1 MRAGNTE
8 PSQNLHKNLRR
19 AQHSSHTEVGS
30 PTALSSASQFVRAVQ
45 SLTVVLEW
53 QANRQT
59 RGCVV
64 SWLGMSHRQSVH
76 EKKEAY
82 ENDQVQA
89 ETRALLM
96 AEICWRA
103 QTLQELA
110 S

>member
-1 MRAGNTE
+1 MLET
-8 PSQNLHKNLRR
+8 LNLRR
-19 AQHSSHTEVGS
+19 IYTRILVERNTALTEVGR
-30 PTALSSASQFVRAVQ
+30 PTALSSASHFVRAVQ

-82 ENDQVQA
+82 GDDQVRA
-89 ETRALLM
+89 ELM
-96 AEICWRA
+96 PC
-103 QTLQELA
+103 
-110 S
+110 